1 MNQTAATE
9 AVVIGIFLVAVVFTW
24 DGLVRRHIR
33 LSRDLLQWQVNIRG
47 MPAVLLG
54 SLAVIVGVI
63 DGTVIIQ
70 QLRLMSES
78 CRASIQC
85 LAGQALLPLVSSW
98 PVVGLMIIELGA
110 FSIWLM
116 GAFELRGP
124 YRRTLLA
131 PGVWNSE
138 KDMVAVVA
146 RRLQEAHLPRVD
158 DDVVLLMGR
167 EIKQR
172 LGMRALSALK
182 HRAADSRLDAD
193 RVLEAVL
200 QSAKLKYAQVPSE
213 VIRVV
218 AAAIAEHYFDLYKRV
233 PVAYHWALNPERR
246 GRRH

>member
-9 AVVIGIFLVAVVFTW
+9 AVVIGIFLVAIVFTW

-33 LSRDLLQWQVNIRG
+33 LSRDLLQWQVTIRG

-54 SLAVIVGVI
+54 SLAAIVAVI
-63 DGTVIIQ
+63 DGSAIIQ

-85 LAGQALLPLVSSW
+85 LTGQALLPLVSSW
-98 PVVGLMIIELGA
+98 PVVGLMIIEIGA

-138 KDMVAVVA
+138 KDLVAVVT
-146 RRLQEAHLPRVD
+146 RRLQEAHLPRAD

-172 LGMRALSALK
+172 LGTRALSALK
-182 HRAADSRLDAD
+182 HRTADGRLDAD
-193 RVLEAVL
+193 RVLEAVV
-200 QSAKLKYAQVPSE
+200 QSATFQYPQVPSE
-213 VIRVV
+213 VARVV
-218 AAAIAEHYFDLYKRV
+218 AAAIVEYYLELYKRV
-233 PVAYHWALNPERR
+233 PLAYRWALNPERR
-246 GRRH
+246 GRRR